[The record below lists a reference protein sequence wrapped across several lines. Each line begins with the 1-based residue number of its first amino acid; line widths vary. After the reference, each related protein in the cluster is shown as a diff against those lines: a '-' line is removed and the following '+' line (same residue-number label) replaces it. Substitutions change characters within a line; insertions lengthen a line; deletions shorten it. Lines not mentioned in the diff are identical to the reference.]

1 MSNETPP
8 FRDHPAVR
16 AVIGFGRVPDA
27 VDAAIERHRAARE
40 ELRRASS
47 GVDAAMTASKRAEAE
62 ADAVFSAASNADGA
76 AWADLLATRPDDVTG
91 AVRLLRYVSGSPA
104 SEVVEDPQDLLRQLL
119 AAVEAG
125 EMGCPAGEGAPG
137 GVEPHAVAEPDP
149 ALAVVA
155 EYRAA
160 WDGLG
165 EQVKTSWIGAA
176 AEAADDA
183 EAAAYARLRTVRPTT
198 PAGFRALAETWA
210 WRLRAERI
218 AVEDGEPGS
227 TASHAAASLIAGAG
241 VCLPGSTDAPV
252 SPALAELIARHRDLV
267 RQSEARGL
275 SDAVADPLFDEA
287 WSAFRQACSFP
298 IAGPADLAA
307 KVDLMAAEITEGV
320 ERGEIDTATHAW
332 NCLRADLL
340 RPGVLEGLCADGA
353 DAELL
358 TLVPIWEAARDLYER
373 RVQEQI
379 AVSDAASDIEA
390 PPSRDLPHEEWM
402 RLVEGW
408 RERTGVA
415 AVEAAVGQALG
426 DLGKIEDRITALP
439 ARSLAGLR
447 LKAMIAR
454 RHEDDDVEWP
464 AGLGAGMARDLLAL
478 RGVQSTAHAA
488 SVRDWQA
495 EAALHPGFVP
505 FPAHAPRILMDLEG
519 AIRGETLRLLELAEA
534 EIGRRRAAYDGFH
547 DPSVWPQVERD
558 LRREMRM
565 DALAVAAG
573 SLSADDGAADP
584 RLRALVTAWEAAER
598 AGNAPG
604 LSDDERAPLIDHA
617 SSLLR
622 GLYAFPARTMADICA
637 KLPAFRDEAA
647 NTGDAP
653 DAPDTEVTLEACA
666 LRGLVADLER
676 LTEASPAG
684 VGAIGE
690 PVEAAGPDPVLAAI
704 VVSRK
709 AELDMEMFQ
718 IGLDGVKLA
727 GWQDR
732 EKELC
737 RAQQAAREAVWG
749 TVPTTQRGRRAL
761 VDYARF
767 QVEVHAGATGI
778 IDNAKALFE
787 EILAPIAAAIDAE
800 RPGAASSVSS
810 SDAATLVDRILT
822 TWAALARAE
831 DASDD
836 EASEALLDHRAA
848 LLREAERLPVAREHL
863 AAKALAFA
871 WIGHAHLWRVG
882 QAREDYAID
891 GRLALD
897 IEATARRPSAMEG

>member
-40 ELRRASS
+40 ELQRASS

-62 ADAVFSAASNADGA
+62 ADAVFSAASNADGE
-76 AWADLLATRPDDVTG
+76 AWADLLATRPDDVTA
-91 AVRLLRYVSGSPA
+91 AVRLMRYVSGSPA

-125 EMGCPAGEGAPG
+125 ETGSSAGEGAPG
-137 GVEPHAVAEPDP
+137 GAEPQAVAEPDP

-165 EQVKTSWIGAA
+165 AAIKAAGGAGVPEVPE
-176 AEAADDA
+176 AEAADG
-183 EAAAYARLRTVRPTT
+183 AAYARLRAVRPTT

-210 WRLRAERI
+210 WRLQAERI

-227 TASHAAASLIAGAG
+227 TASHAADSLIAGAG
-241 VCLPGSTDAPV
+241 VCLPGSTDATV

-267 RQSEARGL
+267 RQSEAHG
-275 SDAVADPLFDEA
+275 SNDTVADPLFDEA
-287 WSAFRQACSFP
+287 WSVFRQACSFP
-298 IAGPADLAA
+298 IAGAADLAA

-340 RPGVLEGLCADGA
+340 RPGALEGLCADGA

-676 LTEASPAG
+676 LVAGRTTGPEHPDAELLRLIASAEAAQVRCDAAHTSWAEAEEAAAATRPGRPDELRRTNDFRHFWGMAANQHSPEFYTADEVATFRHYEPAG
-684 VGAIGE
+684 HASAKA
-690 PVEAAGPDPVLAAI
+690 EAAARARAAEIVAAFWRWQAEIRAHDEACGVAALDRTHDETCDDYQTALNAVMSARPATLTGVLAKAR
-704 VVSRK
+704 VSLS
-709 AELDMEMFQ
+709 ED
-718 IGLDGVKLA
+718 
-727 GWQDR
+727 
-732 EKELC
+732 
-737 RAQQAAREAVWG
+737 
-749 TVPTTQRGRRAL
+749 TVE
-761 VDYARF
+761 F
-767 QVEVHAGATGI
+767 
-778 IDNAKALFE
+778 
-787 EILAPIAAAIDAE
+787 
-800 RPGAASSVSS
+800 
-810 SDAATLVDRILT
+810 DRILRDDL
-822 TWAALARAE
+822 LAMAG
-831 DASDD
+831 S
-836 EASEALLDHRAA
+836 L
-848 LLREAERLPVAREHL
+848 
-863 AAKALAFA
+863 
-871 WIGHAHLWRVG
+871 
-882 QAREDYAID
+882 
-891 GRLALD
+891 
-897 IEATARRPSAMEG
+897 T